1 MNYLIIVNIIL
12 LLTSVILSK
21 KKISYLFL
29 ILAIISAGAISFK
42 SAQPQDNFQPVHV
55 SIEGTVLEPPEN
67 RYQKTYFALRI
78 NTITQDELSPV
89 KFHGKIQVQRNGS
102 VKGLKA
108 GMKVSVEGILSPCQ
122 PRRNPGD
129 FNSKAWRER
138 NGFIG
143 ELIST
148 AFNDFTITDR
158 NLPLIYKVRNN
169 LSDRIERFHKNNS
182 PLIKALLLGIRR
194 DIDPELK
201 ENLQAT
207 GLSHLLALS
216 GLHIGFLAGIM
227 IAFGA
232 ILRLS
237 PRYRYGLAIVGIV
250 LFLFLVPARSCTV
263 RAGIMSSAF
272 FIAPILK
279 RWSPP
284 LNILAFA
291 ALVILCL
298 RPADLFDAGFQLSF
312 AAVGGI
318 IIFIPLSEKI
328 NTYFKRYAGSFFRM
342 FRQFL
347 LKPVLIS
354 CAATVSVLPLTA
366 YHFGMASFGAPL
378 FNLAALPLLAL
389 IFAGA
394 WLALGLSFVWSGLAA
409 LTADGLGLIIVVWKW
424 MCHFFASYAPCWNGR
439 LAPFIVIALICGI
452 IWLSI
457 QRHKYWK
464 KLFIFSL
471 LISAILLW
479 SFSFNNRNFQA
490 WFLDVGHGD
499 AQVWRFPDS
508 QTVVIDGGTESRS
521 REGGAVAK
529 MLEYYD
535 IEKID
540 LMVGSHPEADHIGG
554 LVELVKKFPVQYA
567 LESTISSETETYKNL
582 RKAST
587 KKSLTWVVATSGLK
601 IRGLPKGF
609 NLRVLNPPANS
620 YSWSANDASVVLL
633 LEVQVSDNNKLRLLT
648 TGDIEKMGESAVIS
662 QGDIQAGLLKIP
674 HHGSKTSS
682 SPDFITA
689 VNPRQVVVSEAG
701 GREKSRYPLNEEVLN
716 RLKSLGIIIHH
727 TGQEGAIL
735 FEPYFRN
742 GKAEWRFIDW
752 RNPPF
757 ISWLAGSI

>member
-1 MNYLIIVNIIL
+1 
-12 LLTSVILSK
+12 
-21 KKISYLFL
+21 
-29 ILAIISAGAISFK
+29 
-42 SAQPQDNFQPVHV
+42 
-55 SIEGTVLEPPEN
+55 
-67 RYQKTYFALRI
+67 
-78 NTITQDELSPV
+78 
-89 KFHGKIQVQRNGS
+89 
-102 VKGLKA
+102 
-108 GMKVSVEGILSPCQ
+108 MKVAIDGVLNPCKAQ
-122 PRRNPGD
+122 RNPGD

-148 AFNDFTITDR
+148 AFNDFTIIDR

-194 DIDPELK
+194 DIEPELK
-201 ENLQAT
+201 ENLRVT

-237 PRYRYGLAIVGIV
+237 PRWRYGLAIVGIV
-250 LFLFLVPARSCTV
+250 LFIYLVPTRSCTL

-272 FIAPILK
+272 LIAPVLK

-291 ALVILCL
+291 ALIILCL
-298 RPADLFDAGFQLSF
+298 RPDDLFDAGFQLSF

-318 IIFIPLSEKI
+318 IIFIPLSENI
-328 NTYFKRYAGSFFRM
+328 NTYFKRYAGRFFRM

-394 WLALGLSFVWSGLAA
+394 WLVMGLSFVWSGLAA

-424 MCHFFASYAPCWNGR
+424 ICHFFACYAPCWNGR
-439 LAPFIVIALICGI
+439 LAPFVVIALICGI

-471 LISAILLW
+471 LIPAVLLW
-479 SFSFNNRNFQA
+479 SFSFSNRNFQA

-499 AQVWRFPDS
+499 AQVWRFPS
-508 QTVVIDGGTESRS
+508 GQTAVIDGGPVSMS
-521 REGGAVAK
+521 HYGGAVAK
-529 MLEYYD
+529 MLKFYY
-535 IEKID
+535 IAKID
-540 LMVGSHPEADHIGG
+540 LMVASHPEADHIGG
-554 LVELVKKFPVQYA
+554 LIELLDKFAVGLA
-567 LESTISSETETYKNL
+567 IKSTVSSETKTYAKL
-582 RKAST
+582 CRASDENDVKWIT
-587 KKSLTWVVATSGLK
+587 AAAGSE
-601 IRGLPKGF
+601 IHGLPAGF
-609 NLRVLNPPANS
+609 QLSVLAPPVGS
-620 YSWSANDASVVLL
+620 EYWSANNASVVLL
-633 LEVQVSDNNKLRLLT
+633 LEATVDKGKTLRLLT
-648 TGDIEKMGESAVIS
+648 TGDIEGRGERAIVARGGIE
-662 QGDIQAGLLKIP
+662 AELLKLP
-674 HHGSKTSS
+674 HHGSPTSS
-682 SPDFITA
+682 SPEFIAA
-689 VNPRQVVVSEAG
+689 VNPELAVVTRG
-701 GREKSRYPLNEEVLN
+701 GTNENRRYSSIDEVLN
-716 RLKSLGIIIHH
+716 RLRAGGIEIHH
-727 TGQEGAIL
+727 TGVEGAIL
-735 FEPYFRN
+735 FEPVYVD
-742 GKAEWRFIDW
+742 GKAEWQIVDW

-757 ISWLAGSI
+757 LRWLFGTI